1 MLLHLY
7 KTSETGKPRDRM
19 PGAER
24 SKSLKDTEFP
34 LKRYGGRWYLGLDRD
49 NGYSTLYMYSMPL
62 NCTL

>member
-24 SKSLKDTEFP
+24 SNSLKDTEFP
-34 LKRYGGRWYLGLDRD
+34 FEVDGIWD
-49 NGYSTLYMYSMPL
+49 
-62 NCTL
+62 